1 MNIFK
6 FIRAIIT
13 RALFIFVALV
23 GIWRVTWVTRNL
35 HYWILIGLFLPLL
48 VEMVVTL
55 KDRKGKDY
63 KW

>member
-1 MNIFK
+1 MNILK

-13 RALFIFVALV
+13 RVLFIFVALI
-23 GIWRVTWVTRNL
+23 GIWRVTWVTKNL
-35 HYWILIGLFLPLL
+35 NYWILIGLFLPLL